1 MYNQTQTVVTQNPGE
16 VINWLSEDWSEA
28 EQALSQLDERHQ
40 LQIQV
45 NEGLAEALHEIENLR
60 EQFSATECA
69 SLIEQC
75 KNSVIETI
83 TRQFGLASMFL
94 NARDGGSVTT
104 AHNFEKGVTSTDEDA
119 AKYAQWKNVQKEG
132 EFGKVRTNHYNPVH
146 NAKDNVRKT
155 ALPDGNNEVLD
166 QYTGKKI
173 PFSGDGLDRAE
184 LDHIVSVKE
193 IEFDAKAHL
202 SMSIEERAK
211 LACSAGNY
219 AFTSKSANSSKG
231 ANNLTEW
238 STSDKGKELGVD
250 PELAKKEDK
259 KAREYVF
266 GNINAATAKKYRKEL
281 LETGAKDAANQAKYT
296 VLGIVMRDV
305 VQMIFVEVH
314 VTLKNRGTESFQDVF
329 KRFKTALQKG
339 IAKIQEEWKE
349 NLKDVGLSALTAFL
363 SNIVVFAINLF
374 MTTLKKIVSM
384 IRAGFVSLVQA
395 IRILANPPKGMPAE
409 EVRYQALK
417 ILIAGII
424 GAASLGLSAG
434 IEKLLQTGTGPLI
447 PLMMMPLPF
456 SDGQTVS
463 DAIAVTLSGLVG
475 GLLTTIV
482 LFYMDKF
489 HNQNKQ
495 EKLQFQLV
503 NQSGVVVQYELAQTW
518 LCLDDAYRTLDNI
531 AVDYVFF
538 LRDEVYEVI
547 TDSAAKA
554 DAAFDRLTAAME
566 NLEQLTTT
574 RRI

>member
-75 KNSVIETI
+75 KNTVIETI
-83 TRQFGLASMFL
+83 TGQFGLASMFL
-94 NARDGGSVTT
+94 NARDGGNVTT
-104 AHNFEKGVTSTDEDA
+104 VHNFETAHKFEGKVLVTDEDK
-119 AKYAQWKNVQKEG
+119 AKYAQWKNVKNPDEYL
-132 EFGKVRTNHYNPVH
+132 KVRVKHYNPVH
-146 NAKDNVRKT
+146 KKEREKKQSQNM
-155 ALPDGNNEVLD
+155 EVLD
-166 QYTGKKI
+166 RYTGKKI
-173 PFSGDGLDRAE
+173 PFSGAD
-184 LDHIVSVKE
+184 LDHIVPIVE
-193 IEFDAKAHL
+193 IERNAKAHL
-202 SMSIEERAK
+202 SMSIEERVK
-211 LACSAGNY
+211 LACSDGNY
-219 AFTSKSANSSKG
+219 AITSRSGNESK
-231 ANNLTEW
+231 NDENLTDW
-238 STSDKGKELGVD
+238 SKKSETARELGVD
-250 PELAKKEDK
+250 PELARKEDK

-266 GNINAATAKKYRKEL
+266 DNINAATAKKYTKEL
-281 LETGAKDAANQAKYT
+281 LETGTKDAANQAKYA

-305 VQMIFVEVH
+305 VQMIFEEVH

-374 MTTLKKIVSM
+374 ATTLKKLVSM

-417 ILIAGII
+417 ILTAGII

-434 IEKLLQTGTGPLI
+434 IEKLLQTGTGPFI

-456 SDGQTVS
+456 SDGKTVS

-495 EKLQFQLV
+495 EKLLFQLV

-538 LRDEVYEVI
+538 LRDEVYEVM

-554 DAAFDRLTAAME
+554 DAAIDRLTAARE